1 LRRKRVKRGEEV
13 AVDVS
18 QVDPILAKLNDVYSG
33 TTLYREKMDAW
44 TLLRDITA
52 EYASGNIMESELPTF
67 VREIAMTICA
77 QVASQGKSYSPEKLA
92 DELLQLV
99 KQQAARSSAAK
110 YMAMMERLSH
120 IRARAREKKE
130 GLRLL

>member
-1 LRRKRVKRGEEV
+1 VGKV

-52 EYASGNIMESELPTF
+52 EYASGNIMESELLTF
-67 VREIAMTICA
+67 VREIAATICA
-77 QVASQGKSYSPEKLA
+77 QVAGQGKSYSPERLA
-92 DELLQLV
+92 DELLNLV
-99 KQQAARSSAAK
+99 KQVAAANSAAK
-110 YMAMMERLSH
+110 YMAMVERLSH
-120 IRARAREKKE
+120 IRARAKEKKE